1 MNIEKKSNW
10 LRRVMCLAL
19 VLVMMLSL
27 VACGEPTPTTEPS
40 QSMQGPT
47 TAPTAAPT
55 QPTEPPTEPTEPPT
69 EPTEPPTEPTEPPTE
84 PTEPPTEPTEPP
96 VDPNAL
102 VYELT
107 QEDVDAY
114 YALLTQCEELAMVG
128 EDMDAIDAAFE
139 ELDVLYEFIGTQYS
153 ISMILHYSDT
163 KDAELEEQYRTTM
176 ETYLDANEAYIFSCR
191 DIYLSD
197 SPAKEE
203 LFADWTE
210 ADIAYLLSY
219 DEELTA
225 LRQRNQEIEIEYNAA
240 TGDSVKIP
248 LYIELVQNNNKIAQ
262 FYGYDNYYEYAY
274 ELVYE
279 RDYSPEDLAVMREYG
294 KSYLFDCLV
303 DSYKNYYSTLGALKN
318 NKKSKVNAFLSYDYN
333 KVSPNYVK
341 RYLEVVPESLRNHT
355 NEMLTANSL
364 FATSPNA
371 MPGAF
376 TTMVGDRSYCFYG
389 PGYKSCNTII
399 HEAGHYY
406 ASRYMDLGSIPMD
419 LAETHS
425 QGNEWLFIVSIED
438 DMDAEMYEA
447 VVNYNIYNNMWIIMA
462 SMMVDEFEEVV
473 YTTDISNYTAEDFN
487 AIMNSVCE
495 QYGAM
500 TEVRQYLTNMN
511 TYWRAVVVDQP
522 VYYISYGVSAIAA
535 MDLYTLARE
544 DFDAAMAVYQNLC
557 EHPQEEL
564 GFLGNLEAAGL
575 RGPFDESFYI
585 DLIEIIKERTK

>member
-1 MNIEKKSNW
+1 MSTTKNKNLFRQLLS
-10 LRRVMCLAL
+10 MAL
-19 VLVMMLSL
+19 VIALLLSM
-27 VACGEPTPTTEPS
+27 AGCGIAPSTTEPTTN
-40 QSMQGPT
+40 MEGTGTVT
-47 TAPTAAPT
+47 TAPTE
-55 QPTEPPTEPTEPPT
+55 PTEPPTEPTEPPT

-114 YALLTQCEELAMVG
+114 YAMLTQCEELAMLG
-128 EDMDAIDAAFE
+128 EDIDVIEAAFD
-139 ELDVLYEFIGTQYS
+139 ELDVLYEHIGTQYS

-163 KDAELEEQYRTTM
+163 MDAELEEQYRTTM
-176 ETYLDANEAYIFSCR
+176 ETYLNANEAYIFSCR

-197 SPAKEE
+197 SPAKDE

-225 LRQRNQEIEIEYNAA
+225 LRQRNEEIEIEYAA
-240 TGDSVKIP
+240 ASSDSVKIP

-279 RDYSPEDLAVMREYG
+279 RDYSAEELAVMREYG
-294 KSYLFDCLV
+294 KTVLFDCLL
-303 DSYKNYYSTLGALKN
+303 DAYDNYYSSNQNLSKYKQT
-318 NKKSKVNAFLSYDYN
+318 KVNAFLTNDYN

-364 FATSPNA
+364 FATSANA

-406 ASRYMDLGSIPMD
+406 ASRYMDLGSIPLD

-425 QGNEWLFIVSIED
+425 QGNEWLFICSIED
-438 DMDAEMYEA
+438 DMDADMYQT
-447 VVNYNIYNNMWIIMA
+447 VVDYNIYNNMWIILI

-473 YTTDISNYTAEDFN
+473 YTTDVTNFTASDFD
-487 AIMNSVCE
+487 AIMDNICE
-495 QYGAM
+495 QYGTM
-500 TEVRQYLTNMN
+500 TEIRQRLTNLN
-511 TYWRAVVVDQP
+511 QYWRAVVVDQP

-535 MDLYTLARE
+535 MDLYTMARE
-544 DFDAAMAVYQNLC
+544 DFDAAMNAYQNLC

-575 RGPFDESFYI
+575 RGPFDESFYV
-585 DLIEIIKERTK
+585 DLIAIIEERSN

>member
-1 MNIEKKSNW
+1 MNIEKKNNL
-10 LRRVMCLAL
+10 LRRIMSVML

-27 VACGEPTPTTEPS
+27 VACVEPAPTTEPT

-47 TAPTAAPT
+47 SAPTTAPTTAPT
-55 QPTEPPTEPTEPPT
+55 EPTNPPTEPTNPPT
-69 EPTEPPTEPTEPPTE
+69 EPTTPPTEPTN
-84 PTEPPTEPTEPP
+84 PPTEPTEPP

-107 QEDVDAY
+107 QEDVDTY
-114 YALLTQCEELAMVG
+114 YTLLEECEAMAMLG
-128 EDMDAIDAAFE
+128 EDIEAIEAAFDELDAI
-139 ELDVLYEFIGTQYS
+139 YEYIGTQYS

-163 KDAELEEQYRTTM
+163 KDEKLEEQYRTTM
-176 ETYLDANEAYIFSCR
+176 ETYLEANEEYIFTCR

-197 SPAKEE
+197 SPAKDE

-219 DEELTA
+219 DEQITA
-225 LRQRNQEIEIEYNAA
+225 LRQRNEEIEIEYNAA
-240 TGDSVKIP
+240 SGDKVKIP
-248 LYIELVQNNNKIAQ
+248 LYIEMVQNNNKIAQ

-274 ELVYE
+274 ALVYE
-279 RDYSPEDLAVMREYG
+279 RDYSTEELARMREYG
-294 KSYLFDCLV
+294 KTYLFECLTGAY
-303 DSYKNYYSTLGALKN
+303 SNYYTYRDALSKN
-318 NKKSKVNAFLSYDYN
+318 KQTKVNAFLSYDYT

-341 RYLEVVPESLRNHT
+341 RYLEDVPESLKNHT

-371 MPGAF
+371 MAGAF
-376 TTMVGDRSYCFYG
+376 TTTVGDRSYCFYG

-425 QGNEWLFIVSIED
+425 QGNEWLFICSIAD
-438 DMDAEMYEA
+438 DMDADMYQT
-447 VVNYNIYNNMWIIMA
+447 VVDYQILNNVQIIML
-462 SMMVDEFEEVV
+462 SMLVDEFEQIV
-473 YTTDISNYTAEDFN
+473 YTTDISNYTADDFN
-487 AIMNSVCE
+487 NIMNSVIE
-495 QYGAM
+495 QYCTI
-500 TEVRQYLTNMN
+500 TECRQYLTNMN
-511 TYWRAVVVDQP
+511 QYWRAVVVDQP
-522 VYYISYGVSAIAA
+522 VYYISYGVSAVAA
-535 MDLYTLARE
+535 MDLYTMARE
-544 DFDAAMAVYQNLC
+544 DYDAAMTVYQTLC
-557 EHPQEEL
+557 EQPQEEL

-585 DLIEIIKERTK
+585 DLLEIINNRN

>member
-1 MNIEKKSNW
+1 MNIEKKNNM
-10 LRRVMCLAL
+10 LRRIMSLML

-27 VACGEPTPTTEPS
+27 VACVDPAPTTEPT
-40 QSMQGPT
+40 QNMQGPT
-47 TAPTAAPT
+47 TAPTTAPT
-55 QPTEPPTEPTEPPT
+55 TPPTEPTTPPT
-69 EPTEPPTEPTEPPTE
+69 EPTTPPTEPTTPPTE
-84 PTEPPTEPTEPP
+84 PTTPPTEPTEPP

-114 YALLTQCEELAMVG
+114 YTTLAECEALAMTG

-163 KDAELEEQYRTTM
+163 KDAALEEQYRTTM
-176 ETYLDANEAYIFSCR
+176 QTYLDANQEYIFTCR

-219 DEELTA
+219 DESLTELNA
-225 LRQRNQEIEIEYNAA
+225 RNKEIEIEYNAA
-240 TGDSVKIP
+240 GGDAQKIP
-248 LYIELVQNNNKIAQ
+248 LYIEMVQNNNKLAQ

-279 RDYSPEDLAVMREYG
+279 RDYSAEELAKLREYG
-294 KSYLFDCLV
+294 KTYLFDCLIN
-303 DSYKNYYSTLGALKN
+303 SYTNYYTHQNALSKN
-318 NKKSKVNAFLSYDYN
+318 KQSKVNAFQSYDYN

-406 ASRYMDLGSIPMD
+406 ASRYMDLGDIPLD
-419 LAETHS
+419 LAEVHS
-425 QGNEWLFIVSIED
+425 QGNEWLFICSIED
-438 DMDAEMYEA
+438 DMDAEMYKA
-447 VVNYNIYNNMWIIMA
+447 VVDYNIYNNMWIILV
-462 SMMVDEFEEVV
+462 SMMVDEFEQIV
-473 YTTDISNYTAEDFN
+473 YTTDVSNFTADDFN
-487 AIMNSVCE
+487 AIMNSICE

-500 TEVRQYLTNMN
+500 TEIRQYLTNMN
-511 TYWRAVVVDQP
+511 TYWRRVVVDQP

-557 EHPQEEL
+557 ENPQEEL

-585 DLIEIIKERTK
+585 DLIEIIKERAN